1 MVISVP
7 EPEDIGRI
15 KEYLG
20 SRDPASGEM
29 LERLR
34 ENGELDCGL
43 CLAATEDGEYRG
55 FIAVCYVRT
64 GDIPAAAAALW
75 YAEHPDTAALMFR
88 QAEARLRELGEVC
101 WFFAFGGQEFF
112 QQKLGWSWTVGSGFI
127 PPALDESAR
136 NAWCCKIKDSSP
148 SFMPVELPE
157 AMGLGKPECRFRLR
171 SRMNDSELER
181 AMFTTRERRRFGERT
196 ALVIFIICACVIGV
210 WKKEYMT
217 IPVVAMALL
226 ALYQNIERPKRFVQK
241 TMETLR
247 AAGTNYADDRFWFSD
262 NAYVVYNGR
271 TAQITFYNL
280 IQTVYVKKEHI
291 FLCYSSGTAH
301 ASGNY
306 IAMSALEDR
315 EAFISFLREKLPQAA
330 FKK

>member
-7 EPEDIGRI
+7 KPEDIGRI
-15 KEYLG
+15 KDYLDN
-20 SRDPASGEM
+20 RDPASGEI
-29 LERLR
+29 LEKLR
-34 ENGELDCGL
+34 QNGELDCGL
-43 CLAATEDGEYRG
+43 CISASEDGEYKG

-64 GDIPAAAAALW
+64 GDIPSAAAALW

-88 QAEARLRELGEVC
+88 QAEARLRELGEVS

-112 QQKLGWSWTVGSGFI
+112 QQTLGWSWTAGSGFI

-157 AMGLGKPECRFRLR
+157 AMGLGKPECSFRLH

-181 AMFTTRERRRFGERT
+181 AMLTTRERRRFGERT
-196 ALVIFIICACVIGV
+196 ALILFIVLACVIGI
-210 WKKEYMT
+210 WKREYMAV
-217 IPVVAMALL
+217 PVVAMALL

-241 TMETLR
+241 TMEALR
-247 AAGTNYADDRFWFSD
+247 ASGKNYADDRLWFSD
-262 NAYVVYNGR
+262 KAYLVYNGR
-271 TAQITFYNL
+271 TAQIASYSS
-280 IQTVYVKKEHI
+280 IQTVYIKKEHI
-291 FLCYSSGTAH
+291 FLCYSSGTGH

-306 IAMSALEDR
+306 IAMSALEDN
-315 EAFISFLREKLPQAA
+315 ETFIGFLKEKMPQAT